1 MDFGDLI
8 FLLLLL
14 ILSAGL
20 GMLSQRILHL
30 KLGGLFASTFLG
42 LVGAYLGKEIAGW
55 LHLSDF
61 RIGLTLNGH
70 YFPIV
75 WAVVGALLAT
85 AVVGAIAKGASKQ
98 KKKK

>member
-1 MDFGDLI
+1 MDLGDLI

-20 GMLSQRILHL
+20 GMLAQRILRL

-42 LVGAYLGKEIAGW
+42 FVGAYLGKELAGW
-55 LHLSDF
+55 LKLPDF
-61 RIGLTLNGH
+61 GIGLNLHYH
-70 YFPIV
+70 YFPII

-85 AVVGAIAKGASKQ
+85 AVVAWIAKGASKQ
-98 KKKK
+98 KKK